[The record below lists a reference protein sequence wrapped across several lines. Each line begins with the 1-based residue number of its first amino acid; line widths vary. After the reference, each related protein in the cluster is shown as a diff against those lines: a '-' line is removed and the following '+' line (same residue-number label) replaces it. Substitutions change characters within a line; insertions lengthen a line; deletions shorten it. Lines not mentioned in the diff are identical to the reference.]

1 MAKVKKI
8 TEKDLRL
15 ARKIQNIRQEK
26 DWTQEK
32 LAEKVGVSTTYIG
45 YIETGYRIPNLKMI
59 YKIANALGVKLK
71 DIFPF

>member
-1 MAKVKKI
+1 MAKAKKI
-8 TEKDLRL
+8 TERDIRL
-15 ARKIQNIRQEK
+15 ARKIQKIRQEK

-59 YKIANALGVKLK
+59 YKIANALGVKVK

>member
-15 ARKIQNIRQEK
+15 ARKIQDIRQEK

-59 YKIANALGVKLK
+59 YKIANALGVKVK